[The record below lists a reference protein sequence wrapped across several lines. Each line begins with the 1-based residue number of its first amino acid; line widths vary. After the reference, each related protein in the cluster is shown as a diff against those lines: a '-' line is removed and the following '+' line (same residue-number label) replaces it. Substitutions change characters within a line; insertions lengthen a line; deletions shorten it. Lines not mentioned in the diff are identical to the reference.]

1 MELCLLKCYIS
12 CNLFLYW
19 LVSLKRDAINVFLQV
34 IYFQKVFYVCCMEV
48 FMYSSMLCQ
57 LKVYNIDKELGESPW
72 HF

>member
-1 MELCLLKCYIS
+1 
-12 CNLFLYW
+12 
-19 LVSLKRDAINVFLQV
+19 
-34 IYFQKVFYVCCMEV
+34 MEV